1 MRSLALV
8 AALVC
13 ALVCVRGGDVLAWGQ
28 EGHSIIAEIAQ
39 QRLSPP
45 AAQMVA
51 GLLKGRSLASIAS
64 WADDARDVRP
74 ETAGWH
80 FVDIPLDVPT
90 YKPARDCKMNPEMGD
105 CIIAELGR
113 LANDLRCT
121 SGEAQAEALKFAVH
135 FVGDIHQPLHT
146 VAEKHGGN
154 DVAVDVFMRGLATGP
169 STPVAHTPTNLHVV
183 WDSTL
188 IQKTTWAGAPMWIGS
203 KPAGSPHRRRR
214 PRIPPEI
221 PRCLTRTPCANGP
234 RRPTRRRTR
243 SGICGRPTT
252 CSTTAICETC
262 CRRSSTASSASPACG
277 SRGFSTPRSALP
289 VLPVEEKSKGPGAHG
304 QGPGRCATP
313 ASPSASPRDRH

>member
-1 MRSLALV
+1 MRSLALA

-13 ALVCVRGGDVLAWGQ
+13 ALVCLRGGDVLAWGQ

-39 QRLSPP
+39 QRLSPL

-64 WADDARDVRP
+64 WADDVRDTRP
-74 ETAGWH
+74 ETTQWH

-188 IQKTTWAGAPMWIGS
+188 IQKTTWAWGAYVDRLE
-203 KPAGSPHRRRR
+203 AGWLTSP
-214 PRIPPEI
+214 E
-221 PRCLTRTPCANGP
+221 AQAED
-234 RRPTRRRTR
+234 PTRNPTLPDADALRNWAEETHKAAHTVWYL
-243 SGICGRPTT
+243 RP
-252 CSTTAICETC
+252 ADDVLDD
-262 CRRSSTASSASPACG
+262 RYLRD
-277 SRGFSTPRSALP
+277 
-289 VLPVEEKSKGPGAHG
+289 VLPAVLDRQLGVAGLRLARFLNAAFG
-304 QGPGRCATP
+304 
-313 ASPSASPRDRH
+313 SACPTR